1 MQGNDDT
8 YCRTILNA
16 IPLAIFV
23 VDEDVRIHDLNH
35 AASTIFGLNKTTVMN
50 RRGGEV
56 LHCLHWQDVPEGCGR
71 GEYCRSCVIRNSVTA
86 SLEGQTITRKRTK
99 FVLLQEGTKKEV
111 ELLITA
117 SPLVM
122 DEKPLTLLI
131 IEDISEITKLQD
143 IIPICMRCKKIRDD
157 QEYWHNVESY
167 FKEYLGVDFSH
178 GVCPT
183 CLQELYPD
191 LVK

>member
-1 MQGNDDT
+1 MQGNGDT
-8 YCRTILNA
+8 YCRIILNA
-16 IPLAIFV
+16 VPLAIFV
-23 VDEDVRIHDLNH
+23 VDEDVRIHDLNN
-35 AASTIFGLNKTTVMN
+35 AAATIFGLNKTTVLQ

-56 LHCLHWQDVPEGCGR
+56 LHCLHRHDVPEGCGR

-86 SLEGQTITRKRTK
+86 SLQGQAITRKRTK
-99 FVLLQEGTKKEV
+99 FVLLQEGAKKEV

-131 IEDISEITKLQD
+131 IEDISEITTLRD
-143 IIPICMRCKKIRDD
+143 IIPICMNCKKIRDD
-157 QEYWHNVESY
+157 QEYWHNVETY
-167 FKEYLGVDFSH
+167 FRDHIGVDFSH
-178 GVCPT
+178 GICPS
-183 CLQELYPD
+183 CLQKLYPD

>member
-1 MQGNDDT
+1 MQGNGDT

-23 VDEDVRIHDLNH
+23 VDEDVRIHDLNN
-35 AASTIFGLNKTTVMN
+35 AAATIFGLNKTAVLQ

-56 LHCLHWQDVPEGCGR
+56 LQCLHRHDVPEGCGR

-86 SLEGQTITRKRTK
+86 SLQGQAITRKRTK
-99 FVLLQEGTKKEV
+99 FVLLQESTKKEV

-131 IEDISEITKLQD
+131 IEDISEITTLRD
-143 IIPICMRCKKIRDD
+143 IIPICMNCKKIRDD
-157 QEYWHNVESY
+157 QEYWHNVETY
-167 FKEYLGVDFSH
+167 FRDHIGVDFSH
-178 GVCPT
+178 GICPS
-183 CLQELYPD
+183 CLQKLYPD